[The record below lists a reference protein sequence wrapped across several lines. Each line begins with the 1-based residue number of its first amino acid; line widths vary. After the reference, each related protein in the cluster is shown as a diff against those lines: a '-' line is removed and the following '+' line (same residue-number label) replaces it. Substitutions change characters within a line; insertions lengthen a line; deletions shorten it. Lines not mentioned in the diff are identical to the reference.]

1 MTDGRL
7 PVRHVQRLALLAGSF
22 GATLVLGCSQT
33 KPAAPAANAP
43 SPAVP
48 APAADPVAPGA
59 APAAPAAPAVAPAAA
74 LAPTPAPA
82 PATSKSEVVFDPM
95 NPPAGWVNCHRDH
108 CHKVGGGVGSYQQ
121 VMQEMGATR
130 MADQPAAPAMPAAP
144 SDVAAPPADA
154 AKTPTGLASKVL
166 TPGGGGANP
175 GPTSTVTVHYTG
187 WTTDGKAFD
196 SSVSRGRPATFPLN
210 RVIAGWTEGVQLM
223 TVGEERRFWIPEN
236 LAYQGRPGKPQGML
250 VFDVELLSIQ

>member
-1 MTDGRL
+1 
-7 PVRHVQRLALLAGSF
+7 VRHVQRLALLAGSF
-22 GATLVLGCSQT
+22 GATLIVGCSQN
-33 KPAAPAANAP
+33 KPAAPGANAP

-48 APAADPVAPGA
+48 AAPAPAPAPAPAA
-59 APAAPAAPAVAPAAA
+59 APAAPAAPAPAAAPAAA
-74 LAPTPAPA
+74 PAPA
-82 PATSKSEVVFDPM
+82 PEAPKSEVVFDPM
-95 NPPAGWVNCHRDH
+95 KPPAGWVNCHHNH

-130 MADQPAAPAMPAAP
+130 MVDQAAAPAMPAAP
-144 SDVAAPPADA
+144 ADVAAPPADA
-154 AKTPTGLASKVL
+154 ARTPSGLASKVL
-166 TPGGGGANP
+166 TPGGGGATP

-196 SSVSRGRPATFPLN
+196 SSVARGRPATFPLN

-250 VFDVELLSIQ
+250 VFDVELISIQ